1 MDERTLERLN
11 AYLDGELDAAA
22 AEDVRRLLD
31 RDPAARETFT
41 ALKSQHDALDRAFAP
56 LVATAEGR
64 ASTWSAPVAHG
75 STRPTSRVP
84 LALLVPL
91 AVAALL
97 GFVAGALWF
106 RVPSAE
112 ASPFARITI
121 ATAPLEARARGATTF
136 TSIDTRAPLDR
147 GATLRTTSGKVTVAL
162 ADGSNLRL
170 APNTTLTLDDARTCS
185 LDRGAVLSDVAPSD
199 TTFVVRCDGLDVT
212 ALGTNFEVAHGDGLA
227 GDEAGKRVTHVRVLS
242 GRVRVGS
249 TEVGAGYGLRA
260 LDGLPGEPTK
270 LHDLAILTNWVH
282 ELLVLEGDRSDELDA
297 RVNEMLAMLGRTKMA
312 HLYEYEMRSLGD
324 HCVLPLTRFVQSPQ
338 SNDDIY
344 RRREAARIASDLASP
359 AYIPAMIELLDDAD
373 PDVRVVAARALLRL
387 TGSTRGFDEAYW
399 RAADLE
405 AGRASWRAWS
415 RAKD

>member
-11 AYLDGELDAAA
+11 AYLDGELDARAA
-22 AEDVRRLLD
+22 ADAQCLLES
-31 RDPAARETFT
+31 DPAARDAFE
-41 ALKSQHDALDRAFAP
+41 ALKSQRSALDRAFAP
-56 LVATAEGR
+56 LVAAAEGR
-64 ASTWSAPVAHG
+64 ASTWAAPATDG
-75 STRPTSRVP
+75 SKHATPRVP
-84 LALLVPL
+84 WTLLVPI
-91 AVAALL
+91 AAAALL

-106 RVPSAE
+106 REPSSQG
-112 ASPFARITI
+112 SPFARVTI
-121 ATAPLEARARGATTF
+121 ATAPLEVRARGATTF
-136 TSIDTRAPLDR
+136 APIASQAPIEL
-147 GATLRTTSGKVTVAL
+147 GATLRTADGKVTVAL
-162 ADGSNLRL
+162 ADGSSLRL
-170 APNTTLTLDDARTCS
+170 APHTTLTIDDARTCS

-199 TTFVVRCDGLDVT
+199 TIFVVRCDGLDVT
-212 ALGTNFEVAHGDGLA
+212 ALGTNFEVAHADGSV

-242 GRVRVGS
+242 GRVRVGN
-249 TEVGAGYGLRA
+249 TEVGAGYGVRA
-260 LDGLPGEPTK
+260 LDGLPGEPTQ

-282 ELLVLEGDRSDELDA
+282 ELLVLEGDRSDELGT

-338 SNDDIY
+338 SNDDAY

-373 PDVRVVAARALLRL
+373 PDVRIAAARALERL
-387 TGSTRGFDEAYW
+387 TGSTRGFDGPYW
-399 RAADLE
+399 RGDDLE